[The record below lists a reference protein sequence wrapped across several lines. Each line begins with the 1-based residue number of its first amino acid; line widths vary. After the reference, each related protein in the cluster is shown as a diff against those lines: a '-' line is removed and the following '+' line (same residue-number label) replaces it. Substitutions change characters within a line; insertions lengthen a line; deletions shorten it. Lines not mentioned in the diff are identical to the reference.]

1 MAVGVGELDLDSVLP
16 DLDDQTGKNGRI
28 ECGNMNVLGLALV
41 GRGVNTEIHIG
52 LPGGDDLP
60 VDPLHDAIDNLLF
73 NRGEGSPLCEVLL
86 LPATLPLDQIETELI
101 RKNNDQLPAE
111 LLDREHID
119 HARALQT

>member
-1 MAVGVGELDLDSVLP
+1 
-16 DLDDQTGKNGRI
+16 
-28 ECGNMNVLGLALV
+28 MNILRFALV

-60 VDPLHDAIDNLLF
+60 VDPLHDTIDNLLF

-111 LLDREHID
+111 LLRSEEHTSE
-119 HARALQT
+119 LQSRGHLVCRLLLDKKKEK